1 MDVMGISSYLRSL
14 HRADHG
20 VDTWDLFK
28 IVFEMSGNTTMIV
41 APEHG
46 RNDDPNGIK
55 DANAFYGYD
64 HSDSNSQRI
73 FNMMVGPG
81 VDSNLSIGNENNKV
95 GDIVNIAPTIAD
107 IRI

>member
-1 MDVMGISSYLRSL
+1 
-14 HRADHG
+14 
-20 VDTWDLFK
+20 
-28 IVFEMSGNTTMIV
+28 MIV

-81 VDSNLSIGNENNKV
+81 IDSNLSIGNENNKV
-95 GDIVNIAPTIAD
+95 GDIVNIAPTIAEILGFKND
-107 IRI
+107 IVNTGLLASNQSFFDLISLIGYHFQWYYLF

>member
-1 MDVMGISSYLRSL
+1 
-14 HRADHG
+14 
-20 VDTWDLFK
+20 
-28 IVFEMSGNTTMIV
+28 MIV

-73 FNMMVGPG
+73 FNMMVGP
-81 VDSNLSIGNENNKV
+81 VL
-95 GDIVNIAPTIAD
+95 T
-107 IRI
+107 RICQLEMKIIKLVTLLILLQLLQRY